1 MYAVACGW
9 LQKGDFVIVDNA
21 ILHSGGSA
29 NVLADFLWNAVG
41 FDGQPMNIFVVPFPT
56 RAPELNPIELN
67 WNTFVERMKMI
78 RSEIVAANG
87 GPEILM
93 RAAGNTMNNFTH
105 LDNLKNYIKCGY
117 YGNK

>member
-1 MYAVACGW
+1 MACGW
-9 LQKGDFVIVDNA
+9 LQNGDFVVVDNA
-21 ILHSGGSA
+21 ILHLGGS
-29 NVLADFLWNAVG
+29 VDVVADFLWNAEG

-67 WNTFVERMKMI
+67 WNTFVERMKQI
-78 RSEIVAANG
+78 KNEIIGTNG
-87 GPEILM
+87 GPKVLM
-93 RAAGNTMNNFTH
+93 RAAGNTINNFSH

>member
-1 MYAVACGW
+1 MV
-9 LQKGDFVIVDNA
+9 VDNA
-21 ILHSGGSA
+21 ILHLGGS
-29 NVLADFLWNAVG
+29 VDVVADFLWNAEG

-67 WNTFVERMKMI
+67 WNTFVERMKNI
-78 RSEIVAANG
+78 KSEIVAANG
-87 GPEILM
+87 GPEVLM
-93 RAAGNTMNNFTH
+93 RVAGNTINNFTH

>member
-1 MYAVACGW
+1 MACGW

-29 NVLADFLWNAVG
+29 NVVADFLWNAVG
-41 FDGQPMNIFVVPFPT
+41 FDGQPMNIFVVPFRT
-56 RAPELNPIELN
+56 RAPELNSIELN

-87 GPEILM
+87 EPEILM
-93 RAAGNTMNNFTH
+93 RAAGNTLNNFTH